1 MQLFLS
7 PLTPDELIYIEEQ
20 REKTKFE
27 GSLPP
32 TSDEACFV
40 LRRQLMEGQEV
51 REWQR
56 RERNIKKLQKNKLN
70 LLQNLL
76 EEREKLAEEENQKRI
91 FALKQKKT
99 ETKNKL
105 QLRLNKQKVKILR
118 KIMAAKR
125 AFGKLKGERTLIDE
139 YQDFASRVYAS
150 MTRDGLC
157 VNSLAQHFDFK
168 FPEFQSLGGFLGFIE
183 SLKPEDLEFNVRLE
197 DLVKLHSKKVTK
209 LERHHR

>member
-1 MQLFLS
+1 
-7 PLTPDELIYIEEQ
+7 
-20 REKTKFE
+20 
-27 GSLPP
+27 
-32 TSDEACFV
+32 
-40 LRRQLMEGQEV
+40 MEGQEV

-99 ETKNKL
+99 ESKNLLTLK
-105 QLRLNKQKVKILR
+105 LNKQKVKILR

-125 AFGKLKGERTLIDE
+125 AFGGLKGERTLIDE
-139 YQDFASRVYAS
+139 YQDFASRVYAN

-168 FPEFQSLGGFLGFIE
+168 FPEFKTLGGFLGFIE
-183 SLKPEDLEFNVRLE
+183 SLRPEDLEFDVGLE
-197 DLVKLHSKKVTK
+197 ELVKLHSKKITK